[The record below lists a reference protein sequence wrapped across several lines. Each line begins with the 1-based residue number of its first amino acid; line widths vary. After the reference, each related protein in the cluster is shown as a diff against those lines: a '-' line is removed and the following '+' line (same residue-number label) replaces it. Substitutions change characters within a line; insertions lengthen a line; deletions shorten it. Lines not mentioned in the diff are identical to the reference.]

1 MEEKKH
7 KGKIKSETNKKP
19 NNLQEYLNTLYRN
32 PLTCN
37 NSIEGL
43 YQSATK
49 NNWWNFSITRE
60 NIR

>member
-49 NNWWNFSITRE
+49 NN
-60 NIR
+60 